1 MRLHRQRCIDKGLR
15 PSSVQTHERHCHEFL
30 MLLAEE
36 GVSSSDG
43 FTISAI
49 SKACLRY
56 SAQSCYSVIRL
67 FLRYVYV
74 EGKSDRDYSV
84 VVPKSRSPQPM
95 PSVYSEEEL
104 RKIEAAI
111 DRNTLTGK
119 RDYAIVLL
127 ATRLGIRPG
136 NIAYITMK
144 ELDFQS

>member
-1 MRLHRQRCIDKGLR
+1 M
-15 PSSVQTHERHCHEFL
+15 
-30 MLLAEE
+30 
-36 GVSSSDG
+36 
-43 FTISAI
+43 
-49 SKACLRY
+49 
-56 SAQSCYSVIRL
+56 
-67 FLRYVYV
+67 

-84 VVPKSRSPQPM
+84 VVPNSRSPQPM

>member
-1 MRLHRQRCIDKGLR
+1 
-15 PSSVQTHERHCHEFL
+15 
-30 MLLAEE
+30 
-36 GVSSSDG
+36 
-43 FTISAI
+43 
-49 SKACLRY
+49 
-56 SAQSCYSVIRL
+56 
-67 FLRYVYV
+67 
-74 EGKSDRDYSV
+74 
-84 VVPKSRSPQPM
+84 M